1 MESQTVDIF
10 VVCENGTFLLECPKT
25 ISYFNLNK
33 ILKEKGLLNIICFTI
48 IKGKKFDI
56 YAKDQILNF
65 KNGDKVIILKAGQ
78 KEKCMVKFHC
88 DVSREKEI
96 NINNIKSLT
105 GILRLILIKYISFFI
120 KNANLIKYPQIKD
133 IVIELQKDINIQENA
148 EKDIISNLKEKSGNN
163 ILSYSKYVCYMIN
176 DQAINYLLSFVE
188 NNNKNNILNFWNKL
202 SKYEMFNKNFEVE
215 ISKAIK
221 ESYFDYGLISLSI
234 FERKKI
240 EDYLQAK
247 ENCPAVVTK
256 YLFHGTQI
264 EPISKIITD
273 HFLYAKKAFYG
284 MGIYFTDSL
293 DYVSFYCG
301 GKNLEER
308 RIYFGKI
315 LPINKTFSCV
325 GAEVFYSESYLRNIY
340 DFSLYVPEL
349 KYCPSYETIKKYYPD
364 KMVPMNGIN
373 FARVETKE
381 GQVLSLDKCIDNNI
395 EGKFIGTE
403 YVITEKNQILP
414 LYGLTFKRNEYLIIW
429 RDPNFVLKNNLKAQK
444 LFIYRLAKMNAY
456 FETSTEKALE
466 LVKKK
471 KFNKIILLSSIGKDL
486 SGKKFI
492 EISRKII
499 GSDIIA
505 LFFSNNLNHLSWL
518 RQFPNALFT
527 NNDNF
532 FREFILNYNY
542 QGLLLLKQK
551 IENYYKIQL
560 TFNNDFLRYPY
571 FINEKKYDEIIFEEP
586 NLYFKKVIIKNSENQ
601 CIFCIDENKNPSF
614 KAINYLDVNLYE
626 WYVTIIG
633 NEITLFSNGYYLAA
647 DIQRRKVTVNEF
659 MERYLFETSNHYEYT
674 LYYQN
679 KANALTVNGTNAI
692 LIQENINKK
701 NQVFKLIDVLE
712 QL

>member
-1 MESQTVDIF
+1 MEAQTVDIF

-25 ISYFNLNK
+25 ISYFNLIK
-33 ILKEKGLLNIICFTI
+33 ILKEKKLLNIICFTI

-65 KNGDKVIILKAGQ
+65 KNGDKVIILKAGK

-120 KNANLIKYPQIKD
+120 ENVNLITYPQIKD

-163 ILSYSKYVCYMIN
+163 ILSYSQYVCYMMN
-176 DQAINYLLSFVE
+176 DQAINYLLSFIE
-188 NNNKNNILNFWNKL
+188 NNNKNYILNFWNKL
-202 SKYEMFNKNFEVE
+202 SKYDMFNKNFEVE
-215 ISKAIK
+215 ISKAIR
-221 ESYFDYGLISLSI
+221 ESYFDYALISLSI

-247 ENCPAVVTK
+247 KNCPDVITK

-273 HFLYAKKAFYG
+273 QFLYAKKAFYG

-301 GKNLEER
+301 GKNFEER
-308 RIYFGKI
+308 RLYFGKT

-340 DFSLYVPEL
+340 DFSLYVPQL
-349 KYCPSYETIKKYYPD
+349 KDFPSYETIKKYYPD

-373 FARVETKE
+373 FARVETKK
-381 GQVLSLDKCIDNNI
+381 GQVLSLDKCIDNKI

-414 LYGLTFKRNEYLIIW
+414 LYGLTLKRNEYLIIW
-429 RDPNFVLKNNLKAQK
+429 RDPNFVLKNNLQAQK

-486 SGKKFI
+486 SGKKFV
-492 EISRKII
+492 EIARKIL

-505 LFFSNNLNHLSWL
+505 LFFSNNLNHLTWL
-518 RQFPNALFT
+518 RHFPNALFT

-560 TFNNDFLRYPY
+560 TFNNDFLRYPF
-571 FINEKKYDEIIFEEP
+571 FINEKGYDEIIFEEP

-614 KAINYLDVNLYE
+614 KPINYLKVNLYE
-626 WYVTIIG
+626 WYVTIIE

-679 KANALTVNGTNAI
+679 KANTLTVNGTNAI
-692 LIQENINKK
+692 LIEENINKK
-701 NQVFKLIDVLE
+701 NQVFKLIEVLE

>member
-1 MESQTVDIF
+1 M
-10 VVCENGTFLLECPKT
+10 
-25 ISYFNLNK
+25 
-33 ILKEKGLLNIICFTI
+33 
-48 IKGKKFDI
+48 
-56 YAKDQILNF
+56 
-65 KNGDKVIILKAGQ
+65 
-78 KEKCMVKFHC
+78 
-88 DVSREKEI
+88 
-96 NINNIKSLT
+96 T

-120 KNANLIKYPQIKD
+120 ENVNLITYPQIKD

-163 ILSYSKYVCYMIN
+163 ILSYSQYVCYMMN
-176 DQAINYLLSFVE
+176 DQAINYLLSFIE
-188 NNNKNNILNFWNKL
+188 NNNKNYILNFWNKL
-202 SKYEMFNKNFEVE
+202 SKYDMFNKNFEVE
-215 ISKAIK
+215 ISKAIR
-221 ESYFDYGLISLSI
+221 ESYFDYALISLSI

-247 ENCPAVVTK
+247 KNCPDVITK

-273 HFLYAKKAFYG
+273 QFLYAKKAFYG

-301 GKNLEER
+301 GKNFEER
-308 RIYFGKI
+308 RLYFGKT

-340 DFSLYVPEL
+340 DFSLYVPQL
-349 KYCPSYETIKKYYPD
+349 KDFPSYETIKKYYPD

-373 FARVETKE
+373 FARVETKK
-381 GQVLSLDKCIDNNI
+381 GQVLSLDKCIDNKI

-414 LYGLTFKRNEYLIIW
+414 LYGLTLKRNEYLIIW
-429 RDPNFVLKNNLKAQK
+429 RDPNFVLKNNLQAQK

-486 SGKKFI
+486 SGKKFV
-492 EISRKII
+492 EIARKIL

-505 LFFSNNLNHLSWL
+505 LFFSNNLNHLTWL
-518 RQFPNALFT
+518 RHFPNALFT

-560 TFNNDFLRYPY
+560 TFNNDFLRYPF
-571 FINEKKYDEIIFEEP
+571 FINEKGYDEIIFEEP

-614 KAINYLDVNLYE
+614 KPINYLKVNLYE
-626 WYVTIIG
+626 WYVTIIE

-679 KANALTVNGTNAI
+679 KANTLTVNGTNAI
-692 LIQENINKK
+692 LIEENINKK
-701 NQVFKLIDVLE
+701 NQVFKLIEVLE